1 MSYSAVGPSHA
12 GPLAVPQSMWQK
24 RLERAD
30 SQSLGLLLMEQEGEL
45 EVVLCMDMK
54 KGDKCTEG

>member
-12 GPLAVPQSMWQK
+12 GPLAVPQSVWQK

-30 SQSLGLLLMEQEGEL
+30 SQSLGLLVMEQEGEL
-45 EVVLCMDMK
+45 EVALRMDTK
-54 KGDKCTEG
+54 KGNKCTEG